1 MFLYYYLSITI
12 TTTIK
17 LRIIIIKFCTVRQ
30 LTMEYVLFII
40 NCVSVVM
47 LFLFT
52 IINQCL
58 SYFS

>member
-1 MFLYYYLSITI
+1 MFLYYYLSIT

-30 LTMEYVLFII
+30 LTIEYVLIII

-47 LFLFT
+47 VFLFT